1 MIENFQQQS
10 KLWTAAVIQPNQS
23 SAAAST
29 AAKAIMQS
37 QETIEM
43 TASWTVL

>member
-10 KLWTAAVIQPNQS
+10 KLQSAAVIQLYQS

-37 QETIEM
+37 QEMIEM
-43 TASWTVL
+43 TAS

>member
-10 KLWTAAVIQPNQS
+10 KLRSAAVIQLNQS

-37 QETIEM
+37 QEAIEL
-43 TASWTVL
+43 TAS